1 MSDVSASSADVSA
14 ASEDVDGDAVA
25 DSDAAA
31 ADADADAAAEP
42 APAARKSRSA
52 RKPAGP
58 AKPVTAA
65 KTETDAD
72 AEADADADAKADA
85 DADLDADASDPDAS
99 DPDDGDEPGEGDD
112 DDADKP
118 AEKKVKSKGPAPL
131 TKAEKRA
138 AARVAAHRA
147 ARRKRVGQA
156 IAGTVIVLLAIG
168 GAFAGVWYFGDRAEQ
183 QKTECKKADQSSYP
197 PLLGGF
203 DKRLAEEP
211 KTEAGKEQSVPVRQV
226 TTLIQ
231 GKCKTVKAGD
241 TVVVN
246 YIGLTYKDGKKF
258 DSSWDHKQTFPV
270 PVGMLEEK
278 QQAQVIEG
286 WDRGL
291 VGLKVGSRV
300 ILDIPVKEA
309 YNNAEG
315 YPQGDLRFYV
325 DILDIQDPN
334 ASGGLQVPGN

>member
-1 MSDVSASSADVSA
+1 M
-14 ASEDVDGDAVA
+14 
-25 DSDAAA
+25 AAA
-31 ADADADAAAEP
+31 
-42 APAARKSRSA
+42 
-52 RKPAGP
+52 
-58 AKPVTAA
+58 
-65 KTETDAD
+65 
-72 AEADADADAKADA
+72 
-85 DADLDADASDPDAS
+85 
-99 DPDDGDEPGEGDD
+99 
-112 DDADKP
+112 
-118 AEKKVKSKGPAPL
+118 
-131 TKAEKRA
+131 
-138 AARVAAHRA
+138 RA
-147 ARRKRVGQA
+147 ARRRRVGQA

-183 QKTECKKADQSSYP
+183 QKTECKKPDQSSYP

-203 DKRLAEEP
+203 DKRLADEP
-211 KTEAGKEQSVPVRQV
+211 KTEPGTEQSVGVREV
-226 TTLIQ
+226 KTLIQ

-246 YIGLTYKDGKKF
+246 YVGLTYKDGKVF
-258 DSSWDHKQTFPV
+258 DSSWQHKQTFPV
-270 PVGMLEEK
+270 QVGMLEQG

-325 DILDIQDPN
+325 DILDIQAAD
-334 ASGGLQVPGN
+334 STGGLQVPGN

>member
-1 MSDVSASSADVSA
+1 MPAGPAAVSDSTSPAD
-14 ASEDVDGDAVA
+14 DTDGELA
-25 DSDAAA
+25 DDAAA
-31 ADADADAAAEP
+31 ADADKSDLSDSSDEAADAAD
-42 APAARKSRSA
+42 SD
-52 RKPAGP
+52 G
-58 AKPVTAA
+58 
-65 KTETDAD
+65 AD
-72 AEADADADAKADA
+72 DN
-85 DADLDADASDPDAS
+85 
-99 DPDDGDEPGEGDD
+99 DGDESDADD
-112 DDADKP
+112 DEDKP
-118 AEKKVKSKGPAPL
+118 AVTKPARGKGPAPL

-138 AARVAAHRA
+138 AARVAANRA

-183 QKTECKKADQSSYP
+183 QKTECKKPDQSSYP

-211 KTEAGKEQSVPVRQV
+211 KTEAGKEQSVALRQV

-270 PVGMLEEK
+270 QVGMLEQN

-325 DILDIQDPN
+325 DILDIQAAD
-334 ASGGLQVPGN
+334 ASGGLQIPGN